1 MCRPTGK
8 PFRTR
13 VVETRAART
22 VPMTRSRRNL
32 LSRVGG
38 ALAAVGG
45 ASVAGCLDFAAG
57 DGPQG
62 PEGTPA
68 TLSCAD
74 EGFVRLEAP
83 FSEPVETQTVEA
95 NGTRIELSA
104 EGTSETYGSS
114 LRLVLRNNGD
124 AAVATR
130 GEHAYSIQRQTG
142 TGGRR
147 FAAHRPASPLSSLRR
162 TGRSRPT
169 EPIAGPSRW
178 RRTRSRR
185 RFPVRNSTSA
195 RRSGRAHTG
204 SSTGDSS
211 TPHRSVSSSNSSGEF
226 AQRRIPTR

>member
-1 MCRPTGK
+1 
-8 PFRTR
+8 
-13 VVETRAART
+13 
-22 VPMTRSRRNL
+22 MTRSRRNL

-142 TGGRR
+142 DGWQEVRGSPTGESVELAQEDRSLATNGTYSWSVTLEENALASAVPGPELHVCPALGPGTHR
-147 FAAHRPASPLSSLRR
+147 FVYWGLVDAA
-162 TGRSRPT
+162 
-169 EPIAGPSRW
+169 PIG
-178 RRTRSRR
+178 
-185 RFPVRNSTSA
+185 V
-195 RRSGRAHTG
+195 
-204 SSTGDSS
+204 
-211 TPHRSVSSSNSSGEF
+211 EF
-226 AQRRIPTR
+226 ELVG